1 MVSGQGLLLRH
12 PSDVENGREHP
23 TVWVRPSQTKIK
35 YTPQSLVDPA
45 KRIVDVLRAS
55 HMTTHVRLANE
66 TIINLAE
73 NGVQSAHFKVLLRA
87 SLTDVV
93 DKLLD
98 WDGENGMAEL
108 WNAVAKAGGVIPARA
123 ARQMSGT
130 ARVRGLRSHDVES
143 DDSDDDGA
151 VVSSQ
156 PQSAAWWADTVSG
169 CPSSLEET
177 VLVFL
182 DSGFLP
188 SENPILVKK
197 LHEVIKKSIN
207 SYCSKCRIIIPM
219 ACSAF
224 IVPGA

>member
-1 MVSGQGLLLRH
+1 
-12 PSDVENGREHP
+12 
-23 TVWVRPSQTKIK
+23 
-35 YTPQSLVDPA
+35 
-45 KRIVDVLRAS
+45 
-55 HMTTHVRLANE
+55 
-66 TIINLAE
+66 
-73 NGVQSAHFKVLLRA
+73 
-87 SLTDVV
+87 
-93 DKLLD
+93 
-98 WDGENGMAEL
+98 
-108 WNAVAKAGGVIPARA
+108 
-123 ARQMSGT
+123 MSGT

-188 SENPILVKK
+188 SENPILAKK